1 MVTLFKQL
9 PQAQIGP
16 KFKFCCVYQIANN
29 QTVVFSPEIGPIFF
43 CLKANGKGL
52 IIGYEIFE
60 FVHSKPELRLV
71 RKTSICITFGKNIG
85 FEGFELIGKNCMF
98 SFKPP
103 RAGGF

>member
-29 QTVVFSPEIGPIFF
+29 QTVVLSPEIGLIFF

-52 IIGYEIFE
+52 IIGFEIFG
-60 FVHSKPELRLV
+60 FGHSKPELWLV
-71 RKTSICITFGKNIG
+71 RKTPICLTFCHFWEKYW
-85 FEGFELIGKNCMF
+85 F
-98 SFKPP
+98 
-103 RAGGF
+103 